1 MVDEHKPVVDDI
13 KEKRPWA
20 WIIAIAIVA
29 IVAFSAGYFPFHSTT
44 SSNTVHVQFYESLAP
59 SEASYMNN
67 TLIPM
72 FEQQYPGIK
81 VTLVNVGSGQ
91 VSTDVLAMEQSGN
104 IGPVVAGQDNLE
116 IGQLIYSS
124 SGNVLMNL
132 TNSSSAVLPSHLTP
146 AGQNLTNYEKSVFGG
161 TYFFP
166 FRGNVPLVFYNK
178 TSFSKSG
185 ITTPPANYSQ
195 LLNDAKKLA
204 NNNSGVGQIMIQG
217 GSTNGVRGGSSTAT
231 EMYQMMVQFGGNPL
245 YLNDSGDIQAMQYL
259 YNLSPYLNSGYHS
272 GYWGTYSGLATGKYS
287 MVDYQWPYIYNNLIK
302 APYNMSPKTLGF
314 YPGPSGPNK
323 SSGSNH
329 LLGGDVLFIPKGATN
344 VPSLEAFMHFL
355 LSANVQKDTLLNLSW
370 VAINSAAYQ
379 NLPAAY
385 SAIDGALGNATASGL
400 FLRNPTPW
408 ITEWQTIFC
417 NDVFNKLF
425 PVSGTTTGYAS
436 IPSLMWAAHNA
447 TYTYIL
453 NNYGSANATLY
464 QSPSAYAPI
473 TV

>member
-20 WIIAIAIVA
+20 WIIAIVIVA

-59 SEASYMNN
+59 SEASYVNN

-72 FEQQYPGIK
+72 FEHQYPGIT

-104 IGPVVAGQDNLE
+104 VGPVVAGQDNLE

-132 TNSSSAVLPSHLTP
+132 TNSASAVLPSHLTP

-178 TSFSKSG
+178 TTLTSAG
-185 ITTPPANYSQ
+185 ISTPPATYSALLKDLSILKNKTGQNQ
-195 LLNDAKKLA
+195 L
-204 NNNSGVGQIMIQG
+204 MIQG
-217 GSTNGVRGGSSTAT
+217 GSTNGARGGSSTAT
-231 EMYQMMVQFGGNPL
+231 EMYQLMDQFGGNPL
-245 YLNDSGDIQAMQYL
+245 YLKDSGDIRAVQYL
-259 YNLSPYLNSGYHS
+259 YNLSQYFAPGYTS
-272 GYWGTYSGLATGKYS
+272 GYWGTYAGLAKGSYS
-287 MVDYQWPYIYNNLIK
+287 ILDYQWPYVYNSLTTS
-302 APYNMSPKTLGF
+302 PYNMSTSSLGF
-314 YPGPSGPNK
+314 YPGPAGPSN
-323 SSGSNH
+323 SNH

-355 LSANVQKDTLLNLSW
+355 LSAEVQKDTLLNLSW

-425 PVSGTTTGYAS
+425 PTSGTSSGYSS
-436 IPSLMWAAHNA
+436 IPSLLSNAHNA
-447 TYTYIL
+447 TYNYIL
-453 NNYGSANATLY
+453 TNYGSANATLY
-464 QSPSAYAPI
+464 QNPSAYAPI

>member
-1 MVDEHKPVVDDI
+1 MVEKDKPLVNDV

-20 WIIAIAIVA
+20 WIVAIVIVA

-44 SSNTVHVQFYESLAP
+44 QSNTVNVQFYESLAP

-67 TLIPM
+67 TLIPL
-72 FEQQYPGIK
+72 FESEYPGIH

-91 VSTDVLAMEQSGN
+91 VSTDVLAMEKSGN

-132 TNSSSAVLPSHLTP
+132 TKTAPAILPTHLTP
-146 AGQNLTNYEKSVFGG
+146 AGLNLTTYEKSVFGG
-161 TYFFP
+161 VYFFP

-178 TSFSKSG
+178 TAFAAAG
-185 ITTPPANYSQ
+185 ISSPPANYPQ
-195 LLNDAKKLA
+195 LINDARNLSNLTGK
-204 NNNSGVGQIMIQG
+204 NQIMIQG
-217 GSTNGVRGGSSTAT
+217 GSTNGARLGSSTAT

-245 YLNDSGDIQAMQYL
+245 YLKDSGDIQALQTL
-259 YNLSPYLNSGYHS
+259 YNLSKYLNPGYHS
-272 GYWGTYSGLATGKYS
+272 GYWGTYSGLATGAYS
-287 MVDYQWPYIYNNLIK
+287 MVDYQWPYVYNSLTTS
-302 APYNMSPKTLGF
+302 PYNMTTKTLGF
-314 YPGPSGPNK
+314 YPGPAGPVN
-323 SSGSNH
+323 SNH
-329 LLGGDVLFIPKGATN
+329 ILGGDVLFIPKGATN
-344 VPSLEAFMHFL
+344 VPSLEAFMGFL
-355 LSANVQKDTLLNLSW
+355 LSAQVQKDTLLNLSW
-370 VAINSAAYQ
+370 VAINSAAYE
-379 NLPAAY
+379 NLPAQY
-385 SAIDGALGNATASGL
+385 SAIDSALGNATASGL

-425 PVSGTTTGYAS
+425 PASGTSAYTLNS
-436 IPSLMWAAHNA
+436 IPSLLSNAHNQ

-453 NNYGSANATLY
+453 QNYGQANATLY
-464 QSPSAYAPI
+464 NNPSAYAPI

>member
-104 IGPVVAGQDNLE
+104 VGPVVAGQDNLE

-178 TSFSKSG
+178 TALSSAG
-185 ITTPPANYSQ
+185 ISTPPATYSGLLRDLSALNNTTHSGQ
-195 LLNDAKKLA
+195 L
-204 NNNSGVGQIMIQG
+204 MIQG
-217 GSTNGVRGGSSTAT
+217 GSTNGARGGSSTAT
-231 EMYQMMVQFGGNPL
+231 EMYQLMDQFGGNPL
-245 YLNDSGDIQAMQYL
+245 YLKDSGDIRAIQYL
-259 YNLSPYLNSGYHS
+259 YNLSKYFAPGFTS
-272 GYWGTYSGLATGKYS
+272 GYWGTYSGLAQGSYS
-287 MVDYQWPYIYNNLIK
+287 ILDYQWPYVYNSLTTS
-302 APYNMSPKTLGF
+302 PYNMSTSTLGF
-314 YPGPSGPNK
+314 YPGPSGPNN
-323 SSGSNH
+323 SNH

-355 LSANVQKDTLLNLSW
+355 LSAKVQKDTLLNLSW

-425 PVSGTTTGYAS
+425 PTSGTTTGYAS
-436 IPSLMWAAHNA
+436 IPSLMSAAHNA
-447 TYTYIL
+447 TSAYIL
-453 NNYGSANATLY
+453 QNYGSANATLY
-464 QSPSAYAPI
+464 QNPNAYAPI